1 MAQILLVDA
10 NGLAAEHATQVMIA
24 AGHTCG
30 WVPSAEEAMR
40 VITRTPPDLLL
51 LEDML
56 PGQRGIGLLA
66 DLRGSHRFHDMPV
79 IMLTTAYEFSEE
91 QLARRIG
98 AQDYIHKPFNPSMLQ
113 FRVRRVLE
121 MKRTRVRHESR
132 RTQSS
137 LDAELACPNPIWIA

>member
-1 MAQILLVDA
+1 MAQILLVDES
-10 NGLAAEHATQVMIA
+10 GLAAEHATQVMIA

-40 VITRTPPDLLL
+40 VITRHPPDLLL
-51 LEDML
+51 LEEML
-56 PGQRGIGLLA
+56 PGQSGIDLLA
-66 DLRGSHRFHDMPV
+66 DLRDSHRFRDMPV
-79 IMLTTAYEFSEE
+79 IMLTTSYDFGEE

-121 MKRTRVRHESR
+121 MRPPHLRDRTRRVEFAS
-132 RTQSS
+132 
-137 LDAELACPNPIWIA
+137 DPMLARPNPIFMV